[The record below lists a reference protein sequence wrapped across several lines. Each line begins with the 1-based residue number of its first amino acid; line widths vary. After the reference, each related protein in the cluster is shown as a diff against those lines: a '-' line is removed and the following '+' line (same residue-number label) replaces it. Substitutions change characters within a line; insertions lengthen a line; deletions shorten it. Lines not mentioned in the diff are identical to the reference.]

1 MNTRPQLVFCFLQIS
16 LLFPGDATLFLTF
29 GLTTDQLHAFEAQI
43 DVIHHLFLAGKIS
56 DVLAMAASAGIRFHN
71 T

>member
-1 MNTRPQLVFCFLQIS
+1 L
-16 LLFPGDATLFLTF
+16 AA
-29 GLTTDQLHAFEAQI
+29 DQLHAFEAQI